1 MHNLFASRKIRPISW
16 VIYVTIQKLYLINH
30 LPLSK
35 EGENMRSF
43 DTLGK
48 KKVVLGMIH
57 LKPLPGTPHNE
68 EGMLEE
74 ALGKAVKDAIALDQ
88 GGADGCLIQTV
99 DRVYPAGDESDYA
112 RVAGMAKIVHE
123 VSKATR
129 PEFQIGVHFMFNGLK
144 PSVAVAKVCGGS
156 YIRCT
161 ALVGATQTAMG
172 TVIANPYDFMT
183 YRAQIG
189 AKNIKLIAE
198 VDGMHYRAIGDRPAS
213 ETAMM
218 AKYIGAHAV
227 EVAHKDED
235 TNNRVVQEIKNAVPD
250 MPVIL
255 GGHTN
260 HENAARRLAFADGA
274 FVGTCLEEGGK
285 WGSSIDIQRVKEYVG
300 IVSSLN

>member
-1 MHNLFASRKIRPISW
+1 VHNLFASRKIRPISW

-74 ALGKAVKDAIALDQ
+74 ALDKAVKDAIALDQ

-123 VSKATR
+123 VSKATS
-129 PEFQIGVHFMFNGLK
+129 P
-144 PSVAVAKVCGGS
+144 
-156 YIRCT
+156 